1 MAAGDNNKFRYY
13 DDNADRPESDDNSWA
28 ISYGDMIS
36 VLLCFF
42 VLLLSISV
50 INPNKFEVIQN
61 SINGAILDTTSIEE
75 LQKKVEELIRKENLQ
90 EVIKL
95 DKNDL
100 GIDIAIRD
108 KVLFASGSAEI
119 NPNSA
124 FIFEKLLGA
133 FNELPE
139 QYTFQIEGH
148 TDDVPIQTELFP
160 SNWYLSSYRALAVL
174 DLFLLQNVDPS
185 RLQVQGFAETR
196 PEFPHRDKQ
205 GARIPKNQEFNRRVV
220 IKVR

>member
-1 MAAGDNNKFRYY
+1 MAAGDDKNFRYY
-13 DDNADRPESDDNSWA
+13 DDGSDRRDADDNSWA

-108 KVLFASGSAEI
+108 KVLFESGSATI

-124 FIFEKLLGA
+124 FIFEKLLTA
-133 FNELPE
+133 FNELP
-139 QYTFQIEGH
+139 QAYTFQIEGH
-148 TDDVPIQTELFP
+148 SDDVPIKTELFP

-174 DLFLLQNVDPS
+174 DLFLLARIDPI

-196 PEFPHRDKQ
+196 PEFPHRDRD
-205 GARIPKNQEFNRRVV
+205 GNPIAKNQELNRRVV